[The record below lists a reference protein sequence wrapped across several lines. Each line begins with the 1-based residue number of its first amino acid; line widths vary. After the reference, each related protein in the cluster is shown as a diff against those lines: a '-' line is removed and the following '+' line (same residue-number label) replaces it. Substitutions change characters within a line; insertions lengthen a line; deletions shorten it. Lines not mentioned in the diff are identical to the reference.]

1 MLYFSTFIIFLL
13 TRQAIEAALKFD
25 PSTSTAPG
33 KIEPLIT
40 SSTATGGATGTSSE
54 PNSSRSAPAS
64 AHASASASSDGT
76 LAGKAPPGGGADG
89 GAQRANGTRGSAAET
104 ESGLLWWG
112 VVGAGACA
120 VLGLAIGMAKWRR

>member
-1 MLYFSTFIIFLL
+1 M
-13 TRQAIEAALKFD
+13 ADDEKVEAEVEAQVD
-25 PSTSTAPG
+25 AGGDATAD
-33 KIEPLIT
+33 
-40 SSTATGGATGTSSE
+40 
-54 PNSSRSAPAS
+54 
-64 AHASASASSDGT
+64 ASAS
-76 LAGKAPPGGGADG
+76 ADG